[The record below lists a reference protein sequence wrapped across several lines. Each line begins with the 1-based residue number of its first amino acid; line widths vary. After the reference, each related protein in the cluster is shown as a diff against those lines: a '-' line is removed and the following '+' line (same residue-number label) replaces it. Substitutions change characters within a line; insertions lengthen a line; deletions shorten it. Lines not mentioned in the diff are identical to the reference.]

1 MSSNASRPRREL
13 WSDISAEDTQ
23 GYHIPSSD
31 DNSAIAAELDGDE
44 EEPIAQN
51 EPGGAS
57 ASTALPEE
65 APCPEVQNALL
76 PVSFSSAAAQR
87 CNRMNRHGFCKFGN
101 SCKYDHS
108 SRQLRPSQKNRRQ
121 AFETLKRLV
130 DAEPWECSQQLECLR
145 KGNPPAYRYYLE
157 HEASWYRCP
166 RDVNGNIAH
175 PWLALTPSCRAAGRW
190 AWLCPAP
197 FLFPIRQ
204 VDSTCSDWVCCFCFC
219 LDGLPHPSVASFGLH
234 PHEPHSSSRG

>member
-87 CNRMNRHGFCKFGN
+87 CNRMNNMVSVSSEIPASTTTPLANFGPARRTDAKL
-101 SCKYDHS
+101 S
-108 SRQLRPSQKNRRQ
+108 RPSNG
-121 AFETLKRLV
+121 LWML
-130 DAEPWECSQQLECLR
+130 SH
-145 KGNPPAYRYYLE
+145 GN
-157 HEASWYRCP
+157 
-166 RDVNGNIAH
+166 
-175 PWLALTPSCRAAGRW
+175 
-190 AWLCPAP
+190 AP
-197 FLFPIRQ
+197 NN
-204 VDSTCSDWVCCFCFC
+204 WN
-219 LDGLPHPSVASFGLH
+219 A
-234 PHEPHSSSRG
+234 

>member
-76 PVSFSSAAAQR
+76 PVSFSSAAVLPPPDPAW
-87 CNRMNRHGFCKFGN
+87 
-101 SCKYDHS
+101 
-108 SRQLRPSQKNRRQ
+108 
-121 AFETLKRLV
+121 A
-130 DAEPWECSQQLECLR
+130 DAALARS
-145 KGNPPAYRYYLE
+145 A
-157 HEASWYRCP
+157 A
-166 RDVNGNIAH
+166 IA
-175 PWLALTPSCRAAGRW
+175 
-190 AWLCPAP
+190 
-197 FLFPIRQ
+197 
-204 VDSTCSDWVCCFCFC
+204 
-219 LDGLPHPSVASFGLH
+219 
-234 PHEPHSSSRG
+234 